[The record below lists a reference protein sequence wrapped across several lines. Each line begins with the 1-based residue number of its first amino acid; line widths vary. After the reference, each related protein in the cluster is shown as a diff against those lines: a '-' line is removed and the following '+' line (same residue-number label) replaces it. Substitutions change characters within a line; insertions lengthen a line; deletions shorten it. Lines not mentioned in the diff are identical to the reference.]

1 MPTGDTTTPDPEVTQ
16 EVKWFGEEEIFS
28 IGDRPVK
35 IWEVLVGLIILSI
48 LLPLLFRGG
57 SRTGASPITSK
68 EGATIVNVRQTG
80 QRKVYQ
86 RRKRKTTKKKK

>member
-1 MPTGDTTTPDPEVTQ
+1 MPQGNDTTTPDPAETT

-35 IWEVLVGLIILSI
+35 IWELLVGLIILSMI
-48 LLPLLFRGG
+48 LPLLFRGG
-57 SRTGASPITSK
+57 SGGATTKK

-80 QRKVYQ
+80 TRKVYQ
-86 RRKRKTTKKKK
+86 RRKKKKK

>member
-1 MPTGDTTTPDPEVTQ
+1 MPDGDTQTPDPEVTQ

-35 IWEVLVGLIILSI
+35 IWELLVGLIILSI

-57 SRTGASPITSK
+57 ARRGGASPVTTK
-68 EGATIVNVRQTG
+68 EGATIVNVKQTG
-80 QRKVYQ
+80 QRRVYQ
-86 RRKRKTTKKKK
+86 RRKKKKKK

>member
-1 MPTGDTTTPDPEVTQ
+1 MPQGDTTTPDPEVTT
-16 EVKWFGEEEIFS
+16 EIKWFGEEEIFS

-35 IWEVLVGLIILSI
+35 IWELLVGLIILSM

-57 SRTGASPITSK
+57 SSGGASRTD
-68 EGATIVNVRQTG
+68 GATIVNVKQTG

-86 RRKRKTTKKKK
+86 RRKRKKK

>member
-1 MPTGDTTTPDPEVTQ
+1 MPSGDTTTPDPEVTQ

-35 IWEVLVGLIILSI
+35 IWELLVGLIILSM

-57 SRTGASPITSK
+57 ARGGAVASRTD
-68 EGATIVNVRQTG
+68 GATIVNVKQTG

-86 RRKRKTTKKKK
+86 RRKKKKKK

>member
-1 MPTGDTTTPDPEVTQ
+1 MPQGNDTTTPYPAETT

-35 IWEVLVGLIILSI
+35 IWELLVGLIILSM

-57 SRTGASPITSK
+57 SSGGTSRTD
-68 EGATIVNVRQTG
+68 GATIVNVKQTG

-86 RRKRKTTKKKK
+86 RRKRKKK